1 MCTEP
6 QGACPRVPGVRC
18 IGTSGAAMYV
28 CVLEY
33 TSDVRV
39 LAVYAQARSTHTQDC
54 VLHAQD
60 CVRGDQTEEQSVV

>member
-1 MCTEP
+1 
-6 QGACPRVPGVRC
+6 
-18 IGTSGAAMYV
+18 MYV
-28 CVLEY
+28 YVLEY

-39 LAVYAQARSTHTQDC
+39 LSAVYAQARSTHTQDC

>member
-1 MCTEP
+1 
-6 QGACPRVPGVRC
+6 
-18 IGTSGAAMYV
+18 MYV

-33 TSDVRV
+33 TRDVRV
-39 LAVYAQARSTHTQDC
+39 LAAYAQARSTHTQDC